1 MTAICVTL
9 PAEGTSALIERMAS
23 LAPVADMFEVRA
35 DLVRDL
41 APLAILRARTKPLL
55 FTCRSRSEGGAMDD
69 ADPRRPRLLLE
80 AIRRGFD
87 YVDIEHRSALT
98 ELMAA
103 KAGRGLV
110 ISVHDFEGTPEGLD
124 DLYAAMVKQGADVV
138 KIAVTPHSIADVAR
152 LLTLAA
158 RVHKTG
164 PRPLVPIAMGPLG
177 TLTRI
182 LAGRYGAPFTFACAD
197 AEARGRSRP
206 DRGDAHGR
214 PLPRARGD
222 AAHAGLRRIRG
233 RRHAQPLA
241 GAPQPRLRPG
251 RDGLGIRADPV
262 RGARALRGGTSCPG
276 SLRLQ
281 RHEALQDGHP
291 PVPLRYRGS
300 GRIGG
305 QRQHRGGARRPA
317 LRIEHRR
324 GGRAAPASKEDRRS
338 RVGAWSCSAPGER
351 RVPPPLPCRA
361 PGPRVTILARDPAR
375 AAELAAAVG
384 GAHGDLESLALHP
397 FDILVNATP
406 LGSGAAPGQTPVH
419 PSLHRRGA
427 VVFDMV
433 YEPRLTPLLRDAEAA
448 GCVTIDGLQM
458 LVAQGA
464 AQFELWT
471 GAKAPVDAMLQ
482 AALDLTREGGVSE
495 RYSRQERFA
504 GLGPEG
510 QKRMGAAEVTIIGV
524 GALGSVLAEMMARA
538 GVGRLTLVDRDYV
551 EASNLQRQ
559 SLFTEEDAERGLPK
573 AVAAAARLRASTPR
587 SRSGRWWPT
596 SRPTTPRTCWARRA
610 SCSTAPTT
618 SRPASS

>member
-1 MTAICVTL
+1 LTAICVTL
-9 PAEGTSALIERMAS
+9 PAEGTSALIERMTS

-41 APLAILRARTKPLL
+41 APLAILRARIKPLL

-110 ISVHDFEGTPEGLD
+110 ISIHDFEGTPEGLD

-177 TLTRI
+177 TMTRI

-197 AEARGRSRP
+197 AEAVVSPGQIEATLMADLYRVREVTPHTRVYGVLGVDVTRSLSP
-206 DRGDAHGR
+206 ALHN
-214 PLPRARGD
+214 RAF
-222 AAHAGLRRIRG
+222 A
-233 RRHAQPLA
+233 LA
-241 GAPQPRLRPG
+241 GMDSVYVPIQSEALEPFVAALPALGLSGFSVTRPYKSAMLRYLFDTEERAAAAG
-251 RDGLGIRADPV
+251 SVNTVVVRDGLLYGSSTDGEGVLRPLRKKTAIKGRRVVLLGA
-262 RGARALRGGTSCPG
+262 GGAARAAAF
-276 SLRLQ
+276 
-281 RHEALQDGHP
+281 ALQ
-291 PVPLRYRGS
+291 
-300 GRIGG
+300 
-305 QRQHRGGARRPA
+305 GA
-317 LRIEHRR
+317 
-324 GGRAAPASKEDRRS
+324 
-338 RVGAWSCSAPGER
+338 GAT
-351 RVPPPLPCRA
+351 
-361 PGPRVTILARDPAR
+361 VTILARDPAR
-375 AAELAAAVG
+375 AAELAASVG

-419 PSLHRRGA
+419 ASLHRRGT

-433 YEPRLTPLLRDAEAA
+433 YEPRLTPLLRDAEAS
-448 GCVTIDGLQM
+448 GCVTIEGLQM

-482 AALDLTREGGVSE
+482 AALDLSE
-495 RYSRQERFA
+495 R
-504 GLGPEG
+504 
-510 QKRMGAAEVTIIGV
+510 AA
-524 GALGSVLAEMMARA
+524 
-538 GVGRLTLVDRDYV
+538 
-551 EASNLQRQ
+551 
-559 SLFTEEDAERGLPK
+559 
-573 AVAAAARLRASTPR
+573 
-587 SRSGRWWPT
+587 
-596 SRPTTPRTCWARRA
+596 
-610 SCSTAPTT
+610 
-618 SRPASS
+618 